1 MKRLPGSIQEILKR
15 EFETATELKGEK
27 IFDADAR
34 RRLVEESKKA
44 YDKLSPEESIDVL
57 VPESECVLLD
67 TPIKKRDSDTTED
80 IFEFNYIW
88 PEYDGFVKKADLET
102 LDVERHSW
110 FIEEGMFYDR
120 IGELGGR
127 YVSPFVNGKPQSYES
142 RAMPYYIPERDFTK
156 NPSYHILKAEGTY
169 APRDGETIDYGSVAN
184 AYKGKIGKSTGGT
197 QLFLDSGLQTYLKRD
212 FEKEGRRVLVEQK
225 EK

>member
-1 MKRLPGSIQEILKR
+1 MKRLPGSIQKILKR
-15 EFETATELKGEK
+15 EFETAKELKGEK
-27 IFDADAR
+27 IFEADAR

-57 VPESECVLLD
+57 VPESESVLLD

-80 IFEFNYIW
+80 TFEFNYIW
-88 PEYDGFVKKADLET
+88 PKYDGFVKKADLEIG
-102 LDVERHSW
+102 DVERQSW
-110 FIEEGMFYDR
+110 FIEEGMLYDR
-120 IGELGGR
+120 IGELDGR
-127 YVSPFVNGKPQSYES
+127 YVSPFVDGKPQSYES

-169 APRDGETIDYGSVAN
+169 VPRDGETIDYGSVAN

-197 QLFLDSGLQTYLKRD
+197 QLFLDSGLQTYMKRNS
-212 FEKEGRRVLVEQK
+212 EKEERRVLVEQK